1 MTFLFIVL
9 NVTVFF
15 GINGMNIKM
24 VLGLPRITSDDASP
38 VTLRSNDSNDVVS
51 FHDDDTLKIALFM
64 TFPNSGTT
72 YTTHLVRTVTGHN
85 TATNYGPELNGN
97 DGKSVPIFE
106 LSPEGPFWSYASDP
120 RFSRPSGGYILTKTH
135 CGGYC
140 EICPPSKYIENPQIF
155 LSNCLQ
161 SQYTD
166 NINNSTIAKVQLG
179 KYDKEMISKAVHLI
193 RDPFDNIV
201 ARFHWE
207 LHKWKEQNQTKFL
220 QQYPNNRDGFRSFCS
235 DLREKFQKEEKKSM
249 FFNDILSIAGDVPCY
264 ADFFRYI
271 QWHNH
276 AFTMAWDLAVPTLV
290 FHYENYTINFDETKE
305 RLLRFL
311 GMKENHPAPEFIT
324 GKIYRDFFTE
334 DEVDAVTELFERLA
348 LRKTWFYTRHYF
360 DD

>member
-1 MTFLFIVL
+1 
-9 NVTVFF
+9 
-15 GINGMNIKM
+15 
-24 VLGLPRITSDDASP
+24 
-38 VTLRSNDSNDVVS
+38 
-51 FHDDDTLKIALFM
+51 
-64 TFPNSGTT
+64 
-72 YTTHLVRTVTGHN
+72 
-85 TATNYGPELNGN
+85 
-97 DGKSVPIFE
+97 
-106 LSPEGPFWSYASDP
+106 
-120 RFSRPSGGYILTKTH
+120 
-135 CGGYC
+135 
-140 EICPPSKYIENPQIF
+140 
-155 LSNCLQ
+155 
-161 SQYTD
+161 
-166 NINNSTIAKVQLG
+166 
-179 KYDKEMISKAVHLI
+179 
-193 RDPFDNIV
+193 
-201 ARFHWE
+201 
-207 LHKWKEQNQTKFL
+207 
-220 QQYPNNRDGFRSFCS
+220 
-235 DLREKFQKEEKKSM
+235 M